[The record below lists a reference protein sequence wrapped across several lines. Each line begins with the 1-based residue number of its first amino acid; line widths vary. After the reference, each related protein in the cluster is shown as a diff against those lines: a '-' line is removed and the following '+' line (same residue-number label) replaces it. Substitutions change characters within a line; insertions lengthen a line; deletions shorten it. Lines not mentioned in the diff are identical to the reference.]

1 MAKKETKHVEEV
13 ETPQPVELSKS
24 AQVTHYAYSMIQNSD
39 ESYSVI
45 KIGFN
50 PIDKYVQPLMEVV
63 ETNTDKFIIQ
73 ERINIFLI
81 EMENM

>member
-1 MAKKETKHVEEV
+1 MSKKETKQVEEV
-13 ETPQPVELSKS
+13 ETPQPAELSNPV
-24 AQVTHYAYSMIQNSD
+24 QVTHYAYSMVQNND

-63 ETNTDKFIIQ
+63 ETNTDKYIVQ
-73 ERINIFLI
+73 ERLSIFLL
-81 EMENM
+81 EMEF